1 MIYLEDWVAAK
12 DEAIEQV
19 KIKRVVNWK
28 RNKQIQ
34 KPAQNK
40 YIEGHS
46 ELVPARTYK
55 GRGRQRSNNI
65 TE

>member
-1 MIYLEDWVAAK
+1 MIYVEDWVAAK

-34 KPAQNK
+34 KLAQNK
-40 YIEGHS
+40 DIEGHS
-46 ELVPARTYK
+46 DLLST
-55 GRGRQRSNNI
+55 
-65 TE
+65 